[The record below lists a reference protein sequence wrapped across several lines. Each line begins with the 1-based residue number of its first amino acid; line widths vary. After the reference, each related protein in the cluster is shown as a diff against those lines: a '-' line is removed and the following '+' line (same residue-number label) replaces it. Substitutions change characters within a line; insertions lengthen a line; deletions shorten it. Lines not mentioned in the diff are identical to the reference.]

1 MSRKGPAVTDGEVAW
16 QPGYGHAEK
25 ADMTAEPSVN
35 PWHVHWEQLD
45 ARDRETLQQIA
56 LRVAVGKTHGEVA
69 SELAITEGEV
79 SRRMRDLRR
88 AVRANIDAD
97 VS

>member
-1 MSRKGPAVTDGEVAW
+1 MAGALG
-16 QPGYGHAEK
+16 
-25 ADMTAEPSVN
+25 TARRSGSV
-35 PWHVHWEQLD
+35 
-45 ARDRETLQQIA
+45 ETLQQIA

-88 AVRANIDAD
+88 AVRANIDAGD
-97 VS
+97 S